1 MNRQHA
7 TSTTV
12 QQGPELSYEK
22 VMRDPQLMERLIRD
36 ARHAQNEAIYR
47 ALAAAV
53 HAIGTKAR
61 RAVRAAK
68 VIALRAGQYV
78 NAALTKAEPPG
89 RCC

>member
-12 QQGPELSYEK
+12 QQGPILTYEK
-22 VMRDPQLMERLIRD
+22 AMRDPQLMERLIRD
-36 ARHAQNEAIYR
+36 AHHARNEAIYR

-61 RAVRAAK
+61 RAGRAAK
-68 VIALRAGQYV
+68 VIVLRAEQHAH
-78 NAALTKAEPPG
+78 AALAQSGPPG
-89 RCC
+89 RRC